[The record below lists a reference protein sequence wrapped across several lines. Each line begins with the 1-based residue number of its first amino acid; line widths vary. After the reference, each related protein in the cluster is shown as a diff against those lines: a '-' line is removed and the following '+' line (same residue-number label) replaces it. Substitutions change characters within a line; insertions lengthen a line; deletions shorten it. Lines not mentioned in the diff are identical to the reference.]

1 MGQVTVTINGRS
13 YRLRCG
19 DGEESRLAM
28 LADNL
33 SLRVDRL
40 AMDFGQHGDERLLIM
55 AALLATDELLDAKS
69 RLQALE
75 AALETD
81 PATTDRLVLPDAG
94 APLEP
99 PLTPGPSAN
108 VAAAAPAPAS
118 LGNPTR
124 DAAIE
129 PPVNAT
135 LANRPTPVSTTGAA
149 ASGAPAPRNAAVKPA
164 VAAAPARQP
173 TPPRGTL
180 EARLSEARNIK
191 ATTPPPKS
199 GAA

>member
-19 DGEESRLAM
+19 DGEEERLAM

-55 AALLATDELLDAKS
+55 AALLATDELLDAKA

-75 AALETD
+75 APLDAD
-81 PATTDRLVLPDAG
+81 PATADRLVLPDAG
-94 APLEP
+94 APLEAP
-99 PLTPGPSAN
+99 RSPSPSPSS
-108 VAAAAPAPAS
+108 AATA
-118 LGNPTR
+118 
-124 DAAIE
+124 
-129 PPVNAT
+129 
-135 LANRPTPVSTTGAA
+135 PVSGAGRVSAPDPVSAPDAGPTMPALA
-149 ASGAPAPRNAAVKPA
+149 ASPAAHAPPAPRTGLTKPA
-164 VAAAPARQP
+164 VTATQPRQP
-173 TPPRGTL
+173 APQRGTL
-180 EARLSEARNIK
+180 EARLSEARNAK
-191 ATTPPPKS
+191 AAAAPPPKT